1 MQITPHIFSVSDV
14 DILFQEINSRN
25 SDMIMIADIE
35 SYILNMAAK
44 ELKDLQNDVLDE
56 MISKSHGRNIVIDNI
71 FSKDDPIR
79 KGVMQMNTFA
89 TVLFRELATNKIN
102 A

>member
-1 MQITPHIFSVSDV
+1 
-14 DILFQEINSRN
+14 
-25 SDMIMIADIE
+25 
-35 SYILNMAAK
+35 
-44 ELKDLQNDVLDE
+44 

-79 KGVMQMNTFA
+79 KGVLPVNTFA

-102 A
+102 AQLISLRYQDKNSDVNYQGFLKDFKLREQGLKSSVHSHSNQ

>member
-1 MQITPHIFSVSDV
+1 
-14 DILFQEINSRN
+14 
-25 SDMIMIADIE
+25 
-35 SYILNMAAK
+35 
-44 ELKDLQNDVLDE
+44 